1 MPEALNAEVD
11 WVNKEWWDTYDVSA
25 IWLIKRLRGSAGDR
39 PAGVQ
44 PYMFMRHGYDVQS
57 GVYHGSSAPSEEV
70 FYRMHKVLA
79 SGSIPILWPGARQA
93 WTEADSDRMSRDFVD
108 FSPLVHQTAT
118 LKYVACL
125 DSFTTAAMAR
135 HSSQESGVLAH
146 RGGVA
151 RALLEAHIPFDVLSE
166 HNLTLDRLASYKVL
180 VLPNTACM
188 SDRLVQLIRQYVAAG
203 GGLVATY
210 ESSLYDAWGD
220 RRPDF
225 ALRDLFGAS
234 YTGHAKV
241 GPSRIGFAAQ
251 SHPVADDPAIRRLTG
266 TRGMTTYWG
275 KFAQVKNL
283 DRSMIAPLTGITV
296 TEQQEGKDGTA
307 WTPLLLGKR
316 SGGRVAYFP
325 AAMDAAYYEAGY
337 PYQRMLL
344 VNAIG
349 WAAGG
354 EPPVRVNAPMCVQ
367 AEYLTQNSGSRRRI
381 IVHLLN
387 DINTTTG
394 HGSKDE
400 KEYAIREE
408 TVALNGLTVTFA
420 GPRPSRV
427 YSVPGNQPLEVSQTA
442 AGWNV
447 AVPPL
452 VLHSSVVAEYGR

>member
-1 MPEALNAEVD
+1 
-11 WVNKEWWDTYDVSA
+11 
-25 IWLIKRLRGSAGDR
+25 
-39 PAGVQ
+39 
-44 PYMFMRHGYDVQS
+44 
-57 GVYHGSSAPSEEV
+57 
-70 FYRMHKVLA
+70 
-79 SGSIPILWPGARQA
+79 
-93 WTEADSDRMSRDFVD
+93 
-108 FSPLVHQTAT
+108 
-118 LKYVACL
+118 
-125 DSFTTAAMAR
+125 
-135 HSSQESGVLAH
+135 
-146 RGGVA
+146 
-151 RALLEAHIPFDVLSE
+151 
-166 HNLTLDRLASYKVL
+166 
-180 VLPNTACM
+180 
-188 SDRLVQLIRQYVAAG
+188 
-203 GGLVATY
+203 
-210 ESSLYDAWGD
+210 
-220 RRPDF
+220 
-225 ALRDLFGAS
+225 
-234 YTGHAKV
+234 
-241 GPSRIGFAAQ
+241 
-251 SHPVADDPAIRRLTG
+251 
-266 TRGMTTYWG
+266 
-275 KFAQVKNL
+275 
-283 DRSMIAPLTGITV
+283 
-296 TEQQEGKDGTA
+296 
-307 WTPLLLGKR
+307 
-316 SGGRVAYFP
+316 
-325 AAMDAAYYEAGY
+325 MDAAYYEAGY